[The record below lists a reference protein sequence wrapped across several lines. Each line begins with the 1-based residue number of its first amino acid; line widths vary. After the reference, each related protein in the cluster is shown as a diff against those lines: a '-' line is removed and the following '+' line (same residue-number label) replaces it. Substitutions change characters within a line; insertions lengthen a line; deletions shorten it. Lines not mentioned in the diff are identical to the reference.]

1 MDPLNELLDRLNLKL
16 ETGQLHHVVVERD
29 DLLRVAR
36 EFQRAGFVLMDVV
49 GADYS
54 EYVDARPKRFAC
66 IYNLYRIPTRE
77 RIFMR
82 IYLADSEEAPSLY
95 SIWKAANYLER
106 EVYDLMGIV
115 FLNHPDLRKVL
126 TPEDLEGHPLRK
138 DFPLGE
144 TPTLFN
150 EGRFIDP
157 PAFRAGLTGQD
168 RGLTGWR
175 GGERVGDQSTPSF
188 PPTVDV
194 FEQNISKGGHK

>member
-1 MDPLNELLDRLNLKL
+1 MDPLNELLERLNLKAIH
-16 ETGQLHHVVVERD
+16 GQLQHVVVDRD
-29 DLLRVAR
+29 ELLRIGR
-36 EFQRAGFVLMDVV
+36 EFQRAGFHLFDVV
-49 GADYS
+49 GADYQDYPES
-54 EYVDARPKRFAC
+54 RPKRFAL
-66 IYNLYRIPTRE
+66 IYNLYRVETNE
-77 RIFMR
+77 RIFLR
-82 IYLADSEEAPSLY
+82 TYLHDGEEAPSVY

-106 EVYDLMGIV
+106 EVYDLLGIV

-157 PAFRAGLTGQD
+157 PAFRAGLNGKEK
-168 RGLTGWR
+168 GLTGWR

-194 FEQNISKGGHK
+194 FEQNVSKGGLK